1 MSVNILAVSKVI
13 LLDNLEIKK
22 DLDIK
27 EKEALV
33 LENEKLRKDLEVFA
47 NNTASL
53 FAKFRV
59 LYYTSAIKKVL
70 IEKKAKKHAPSLII
84 NINSDNLLY
93 VVPSGESVLL
103 YMGINFGNKTDI
115 SLAKVILQETEDSK
129 RHIRGVVEAKNYFD
143 PSKPPSE
150 LSELE
155 KDPKRFSCGFICFS
169 KYLFNLD
176 LPISNYHIYEN
187 KLGYFINFRSYIL
200 YHIHSMKAYLHI
212 RMNKKFQEL
221 EKKLNSTKI
230 VSDDYMASLETQNFY
245 AARQKKEDDLKLFVS
260 DFKKVNI

>member
-1 MSVNILAVSKVI
+1 
-13 LLDNLEIKK
+13 
-22 DLDIK
+22 
-27 EKEALV
+27 
-33 LENEKLRKDLEVFA
+33 
-47 NNTASL
+47 
-53 FAKFRV
+53 
-59 LYYTSAIKKVL
+59 
-70 IEKKAKKHAPSLII
+70 
-84 NINSDNLLY
+84 
-93 VVPSGESVLL
+93 
-103 YMGINFGNKTDI
+103 MGINFGNKTDI

-143 PSKPPSE
+143 TSNPLSE

-155 KDPKRFSCGFICFS
+155 KDPKEFSCGFICFS

-200 YHIHSMKAYLHI
+200 YHIHSVKAYLHI

-230 VSDDYMASLETQNFY
+230 LSDTTWLNCKLKTSTRPDKRKRTTSNSLFQILRKLISNLSN
-245 AARQKKEDDLKLFVS
+245 KKNLKYIN
-260 DFKKVNI
+260 NIIKYLLSE